1 MRYDSGMEKL
11 FYGKKAVVVG
21 GSGGIGRAIADGLF
35 EAGASV
41 NIVGRHVSPGNG
53 SFVLD
58 LERTESHE
66 AVIALVQDA
75 DILCV
80 VRGPFLQKP
89 LHETVPEEW
98 TSIVYSNLTFP
109 GILVSSALSHMCSS
123 GWGRIL
129 LFGGTRTDSVR
140 GFRTNAAYAAAKTGI
155 SSLVRSVAMEYAAS
169 GITCNAI
176 CPGFVDTDYLDAQT
190 KRALALKNPDEKLIS
205 VKEIADLALLLL
217 GNNVYNGVVMPA
229 DKGWTPAFI

>member
-1 MRYDSGMEKL
+1 MEKL